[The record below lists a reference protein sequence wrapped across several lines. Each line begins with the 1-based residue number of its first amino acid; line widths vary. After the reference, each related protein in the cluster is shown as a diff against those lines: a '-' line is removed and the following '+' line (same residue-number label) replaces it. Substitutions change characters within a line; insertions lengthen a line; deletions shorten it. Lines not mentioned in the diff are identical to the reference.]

1 MEVTPILKTKTVTH
15 YTFTL
20 TGGIHIPISIDI
32 SAGDSMTELPAAYL
46 AVLAGKESLTDS
58 SLRTPEEMVNIF
70 KDHLLMVSVVT
81 REVELL
87 DPAKQEELRLFLKAM
102 SKQTESH

>member
-1 MEVTPILKTKTVTH
+1 
-15 YTFTL
+15 
-20 TGGIHIPISIDI
+20 
-32 SAGDSMTELPAAYL
+32 
-46 AVLAGKESLTDS
+46 
-58 SLRTPEEMVNIF
+58 
-70 KDHLLMVSVVT
+70 MVSVVT